1 MSQAT
6 TDFICPAGSTVLA
19 SVTSTATSV
28 FVAALQPVNA
38 YHVVN
43 SGAAPVQLRF
53 GPNVASPVTAVFPT
67 TSTPSLGSIVGA
79 GLASTITIPSALNS
93 LIGTPGGLNSNVQ
106 ISLISNSGTAANVFI
121 TPIVI

>member
-1 MSQAT
+1 MAQAT

-19 SVTSTATSV
+19 AVTATATSV
-28 FVAALQPVNA
+28 FVTALQPINA

-67 TSTPSLGSIVGA
+67 TSTPSLGSIVGP
-79 GLASTITIPSALNS
+79 GLASTITIPTALNS
-93 LIGTPGGLNSNVQ
+93 LIGTANGLNSNIQ
-106 ISLISNSGTAANVFI
+106 ISLISNSATTANVFI
-121 TPIVI
+121 TPVVI